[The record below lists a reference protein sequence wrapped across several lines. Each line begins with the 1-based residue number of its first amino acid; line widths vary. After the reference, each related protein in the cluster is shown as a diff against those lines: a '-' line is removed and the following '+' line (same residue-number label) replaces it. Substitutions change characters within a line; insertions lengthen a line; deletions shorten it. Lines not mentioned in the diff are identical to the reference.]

1 LGGVILRYIDT
12 HSHTYLKRFNDDREE
27 LYLEISENFDY
38 IIDVGIDKD
47 SIDKILD
54 NVKKY
59 EFIYGTVGFHPTD
72 TEDFS
77 DDDVSYM
84 EEALKE
90 EKIVAIGEIG
100 LDFHWDTDRNK
111 QFKALGMQMEL
122 AKKYNKPIVFHIRDA
137 YDEAYDFIK
146 KTGLPEAGGV
156 VHCFSSD
163 WEDAKKY
170 LDLGLYLGFDGPLTY
185 PKNDDLRE
193 ALKNTPLDRILPE
206 TDSPFLPPV
215 PYRGKRNDPLKVKYV
230 YEEISRIK
238 KIPDEK
244 MSFQLKS
251 NSNKLFKIDK

>member
-1 LGGVILRYIDT
+1 VILRYIDT
-12 HSHTYLKRFNDDREE
+12 HSHTYLKRFNDDRKK
-27 LYLEISENFDY
+27 LYSEISENLDY
-38 IIDVGIDKD
+38 IIDIGIDRK
-47 SIDKILD
+47 SIQKILE
-54 NVKKY
+54 NVKEY

-146 KTGLPEAGGV
+146 KTGLPESGGV

-238 KIPDEK
+238 EVYDERIA
-244 MSFQLKS
+244 SQLKS
-251 NSNKLFKIDK
+251 NSNKLFKIEK

>member
-1 LGGVILRYIDT
+1 
-12 HSHTYLKRFNDDREE
+12 
-27 LYLEISENFDY
+27 
-38 IIDVGIDKD
+38 
-47 SIDKILD
+47 
-54 NVKKY
+54 
-59 EFIYGTVGFHPTD
+59 
-72 TEDFS
+72 
-77 DDDVSYM
+77 
-84 EEALKE
+84 
-90 EKIVAIGEIG
+90 
-100 LDFHWDTDRNK
+100 
-111 QFKALGMQMEL
+111 MEL

>member
-1 LGGVILRYIDT
+1 MRYIDT